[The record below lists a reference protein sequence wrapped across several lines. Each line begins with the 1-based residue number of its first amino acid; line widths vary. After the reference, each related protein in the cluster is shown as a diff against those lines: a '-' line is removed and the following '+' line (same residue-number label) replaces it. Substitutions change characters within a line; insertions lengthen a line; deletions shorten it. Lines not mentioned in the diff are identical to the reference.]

1 MAALSIATDLGMGQ
15 PLETA
20 LSTCIVAMRLGTTL
34 GLDDDAMRDIY
45 YQSLL
50 RFIGCNA
57 ETHLL
62 AALVGDELALRRDFA
77 PIDPGN
83 PPEMI
88 DLVIRYI
95 RQANAAEA
103 RARVEEIVARGLLT
117 LPELTR
123 DSFAGHCEV
132 AQRLAQRM
140 ELPESL
146 ITCLGQLYERWDGHG
161 LPSGLQGEV
170 ISPTVLIVTLAQD
183 AVIWFRLRGRE
194 SAVAT
199 VRHRS
204 DGAYPASMV
213 AVFCANAPA
222 ILEKVEQEPTWEAVL
237 ALEPGLQPHL
247 SEEGFERSCEAIADF
262 TDIKSPYTLGHS
274 TGVANLAA
282 DAGRRAGLHRQ

>member
-1 MAALSIATDLGMGQ
+1 MEWLIASTRNVPAVKAVNQSGGAPDSHGGAFGCVNRMQGCTPPFPRPAHNRSADPVRGRWPRWWAHFEQQHLRCSLLSALMRGTAAVAPRADGRDSGVRLAELMAALSIATDLGMGQ

-146 ITCLGQLYERWDGHG
+146 ITCLGSALRALGWAR
-161 LPSGLQGEV
+161 P
-170 ISPTVLIVTLAQD
+170 AQ
-183 AVIWFRLRGRE
+183 R
-194 SAVAT
+194 SA
-199 VRHRS
+199 
-204 DGAYPASMV
+204 G
-213 AVFCANAPA
+213 
-222 ILEKVEQEPTWEAVL
+222 
-237 ALEPGLQPHL
+237 
-247 SEEGFERSCEAIADF
+247 
-262 TDIKSPYTLGHS
+262 
-274 TGVANLAA
+274 
-282 DAGRRAGLHRQ
+282 

>member
-1 MAALSIATDLGMGQ
+1 MRGTAAVAPRADGRDSGVRLAELMAALSIATDLGMGQ

-140 ELPESL
+140 GLPESL

-170 ISPTVLIVTLAQD
+170 DLAD
-183 AVIWFRLRGRE
+183 GTHRDPGAGRGDLDSASRPRGRGRD
-194 SAVAT
+194 SAAAKRRRLSGV
-199 VRHRS
+199 
-204 DGAYPASMV
+204 DGGR
-213 AVFCANAPA
+213 
-222 ILEKVEQEPTWEAVL
+222 VL
-237 ALEPGLQPHL
+237 CQ
-247 SEEGFERSCEAIADF
+247 R
-262 TDIKSPYTLGHS
+262 
-274 TGVANLAA
+274 TGNP
-282 DAGRRAGLHRQ
+282 